1 MSACVSCGESIP
13 KSRKCSDPRCLRPDD
28 PRCSE
33 CHAEKWHGA
42 IPDVTGDGILGGNA
56 GALRLKEPSPWR
68 ENNVRLME
76 EGGS

>member
-13 KSRKCSDPRCLRPDD
+13 KSRKCSDPRCLMPDD

-42 IPDVTGDGILGGNA
+42 IPDVTGDGTVSYTHLTLPTIL
-56 GALRLKEPSPWR
+56 L
-68 ENNVRLME
+68 V
-76 EGGS
+76 